1 MMRPEPF
8 VSHAGEE
15 RISPDKDALSL
26 TGQKRMGAVGD
37 WKVDAG
43 GRGCRVA
50 SFQKEQDGK
59 EAHECDGR
67 ADAILSS
74 HSLRL

>member
-43 GRGCRVA
+43 GRSCRGA
-50 SFQKEQDGK
+50 SYQKEQDGE
-59 EAHECDGR
+59 EAHEYDGR

-74 HSLRL
+74 HRLRL

>member
-15 RISPDKDALSL
+15 RISPNKDALSL
-26 TGQKRMGAVGD
+26 TGQKRMGAAGD

-43 GRGCRVA
+43 GRWCRVA
-50 SFQKEQDGK
+50 SFQKEQDGE
-59 EAHECDGR
+59 EARDGDGR
-67 ADAILSS
+67 ADAILLS